1 MQENDAFW
9 DFYWETRL
17 QPMEN
22 LGKQAAILA
31 ASKLMREIAP
41 KLDHPLR
48 LLEPGCGEG
57 QVIGTLLDAHSS
69 LCDLQSSAGVDYNP
83 QFLEKCRRDYPFLHC
98 VAGDLSDPHL
108 LAGLGKFD
116 VLLLV
121 NTLHEVF
128 SDAFS
133 IEMNAI
139 DIPLARDRVR
149 QALASALNCLE
160 PEGWLLL
167 FDGLESAGDPALL
180 LRIHFHD
187 AAILQEFETFCS
199 QYQPFPITYRQAGD
213 PLTVEL
219 TSHDFTRY
227 ITKSIF
233 LGKHLWESERLQ
245 SYQYFTEEDFRD
257 TLSDLGMKITELRI
271 LTVNEEKWKALV
283 SIESAGIRFPDEH
296 ILILAQRSAS

>member
-1 MQENDAFW
+1 MSENDAFW

-17 QPMEN
+17 QSMEN
-22 LGKQAAILA
+22 LGKKAAILA
-31 ASKLMREIAP
+31 ASRLMRDIAP

-48 LLEPGCGEG
+48 LFEPGCGEG

-69 LCDLQSSAGVDYNP
+69 LCDLKSSIGLDYNS
-83 QFLEKCRRDYPFLHC
+83 QFLEKCRQDYPFLHC
-98 VAGDLSDPHL
+98 VAGDLSDPHIL
-108 LAGLGKFD
+108 TGLGKFD
-116 VLLLV
+116 LLLLV

-133 IEMNAI
+133 MEKNAI

-149 QALASALNCLE
+149 RVMASALNCLE
-160 PEGWLLL
+160 PDGRLVL
-167 FDGLESAGDPALL
+167 FDGLEPAGDPARL
-180 LRIHFHD
+180 LRIHFQ
-187 AAILQEFETFCS
+187 AASILQDFKIFCS

-219 TSHDFTRY
+219 TLHDFTRY

-245 SYQYFTEEDFRD
+245 SYQYFTEEDFRS
-257 TLSDLGMKITELRI
+257 TLSNLGMKITDLRM
-271 LTVNEEKWKALV
+271 LTVNEEKWKMLV
-283 SIESAGIRFPDEH
+283 SIESAGVRFPDEH
-296 ILILAQRSAS
+296 ILILAQRSTS